1 MLLHERNI
9 YFRVLPEIKT
19 NIGKLLDKKHTL
31 QWGCLEDGFLISNH
45 MESIMSLLQVS
56 LLPALHES
64 ALTVR
69 NLCAFVPERTA
80 FREAINNAAVLKRC
94 FQVWEFGFGIGTKGG
109 GAGHSSEVWGERG
122 RWRRRG
128 RDVAKFVGL
137 FRLWAEGNPSFRSF
151 FSTGA
156 DSRSD
161 RRSANHQ
168 RGHRDRSRKGACCS
182 LFYVLIVPCVACLEV
197 ITKNFGS

>member
-128 RDVAKFVGL
+128 RGVAKFVGSCSVFGLRETPVSAL
-137 FRLWAEGNPSFRSF
+137 FSPQVQIADLTEGQPIINEDIATEAGRVHAAVCFMF
-151 FSTGA
+151 W
-156 DSRSD
+156 
-161 RRSANHQ
+161 
-168 RGHRDRSRKGACCS
+168 
-182 LFYVLIVPCVACLEV
+182 
-197 ITKNFGS
+197 